1 MIIYSSQRLQKVVN
15 KIRIEE
21 DSIRRSNHDRKIKL
35 DQVKKGNDPKH
46 RWHVATHSPIDC
58 RIDVGGC
65 IELSCSIIVL
75 GLRWNNIQAKN
86 YQIISLTL
94 KRSVFAFHLN
104 SCGLA
109 FKQRYIISNR
119 YLNPVFRSLVYLGYK
134 KPSISTEKY
143 G

>member
-46 RWHVATHSPIDC
+46 RWH
-58 RIDVGGC
+58 
-65 IELSCSIIVL
+65 
-75 GLRWNNIQAKN
+75 
-86 YQIISLTL
+86 
-94 KRSVFAFHLN
+94 
-104 SCGLA
+104 
-109 FKQRYIISNR
+109 FK
-119 YLNPVFRSLVYLGYK
+119 SLVYLGYK